1 MNDIEQELREGAEL
15 RLEVADTYSA
25 LIQAMSESIWD
36 SMSRGG
42 KLLLCGNGG
51 SAADAQH
58 VAAECIFRLQTDRDP
73 LPALALTTDSSIL
86 TAAGNDY
93 GFDTVF
99 ARQVG

>member
-42 KLLLCGNGG
+42 KLLRVVMGE
-51 SAADAQH
+51 
-58 VAAECIFRLQTDRDP
+58 V
-73 LPALALTTDSSIL
+73 LPTHNIWRRNVLSGCRPTETPFL
-86 TAAGNDY
+86 
-93 GFDTVF
+93 
-99 ARQVG
+99 RWH